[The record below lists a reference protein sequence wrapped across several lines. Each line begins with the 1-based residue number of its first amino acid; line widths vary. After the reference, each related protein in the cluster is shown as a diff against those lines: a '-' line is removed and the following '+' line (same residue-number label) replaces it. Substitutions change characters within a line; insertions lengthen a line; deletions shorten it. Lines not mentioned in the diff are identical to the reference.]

1 MSPGQYDARIAHVIG
16 KPAIDSLYLNLFI
29 VTADLYQRGVKCWAM
44 LAVDTLANYS
54 SACKSGGGYFC
65 WTFQRKHCYVDSL
78 ILIIEQIRRF
88 IPACRWQSEV
98 STSLWNF

>member
-1 MSPGQYDARIAHVIG
+1 MKTYDARIAHVIG

-54 SACKSGGGYFC
+54 SAV
-65 WTFQRKHCYVDSL
+65 RKRRGLLLLDFPTEALLRGLSYPHHRTDALVYPCYG
-78 ILIIEQIRRF
+78 
-88 IPACRWQSEV
+88 WQSEV
-98 STSLWNF
+98 TTSLWKC